1 MRYIFTFIA
10 CIWSPYL
17 GQLVKRQ
24 SFQWRSGSYLRVTCP
39 SKLVQRT
46 ARLPSRSQYMCQG
59 LLKTCQDQAFVLAL
73 IKGVCARVGLPIL
86 GTSEMAGKKDAFERE
101 D

>member
-1 MRYIFTFIA
+1 M
-10 CIWSPYL
+10 
-17 GQLVKRQ
+17 
-24 SFQWRSGSYLRVTCP
+24 P
-39 SKLVQRT
+39 SK
-46 ARLPSRSQYMCQG
+46 SQYMCQG
-59 LLKTCQDQAFVLAL
+59 LLKTYQDQAFVLAL